1 VVISEDK
8 NTNADAVEADARLV
22 ASFRLPVAVKGLI
35 VLGDWLR
42 RQYGEG
48 LIMQQQ
54 GEFLFVMKPTE
65 ASRPADKQP

>member
-1 VVISEDK
+1 MSMSEDK
-8 NTNADAVEADARLV
+8 STNADAVEANSRLV
-22 ASFRLPVAVKGLI
+22 ASFRMPVNVKGLI

-65 ASRPADKQP
+65 QDKAPQ